1 MIEEEADETYV
12 PVDELGETENAFAVL
27 FVKDGEK
34 VNFVR
39 VSVTNEDT
47 RTTSTAFEPSSP
59 TALTN
64 VNPESTRTLE
74 NRRTFQVKKS
84 NFFYATLSKKMQMLR
99 SKMKNRRP
107 EKQDPLRLTNV
118 PREPQ
123 VKLKT
128 VN

>member
-1 MIEEEADETYV
+1 MIEEEVDETCV
-12 PVDELGETENAFAVL
+12 PVDELAETENAFAVL

-47 RTTSTAFEPSSP
+47 RTASTTFEPSSP

-84 NFFYATLSKKMQMLR
+84 KFFF
-99 SKMKNRRP
+99 MKLYQRKCKCCVQR
-107 EKQDPLRLTNV
+107 
-118 PREPQ
+118 
-123 VKLKT
+123 
-128 VN
+128 